1 MTSYLAIFT
10 LATKQVPPSTKAT
23 MPKKPF
29 HQTPAKQSENTTG
42 LLEKQYNA
50 LVSQGHIQYEP
61 AQIKALNHLQ
71 TLLDNLTTA
80 VKYEQ
85 KSPLHKLFRP
95 PPGNYRSLYL
105 YGNVGRGKSMLMDLF
120 YEACPISQKRRV
132 HFHAFMLEV
141 HAFIHQW
148 RRQHNTDAIS
158 ALAKHIRESELLL
171 CFDEFHVSDIAD
183 AMILM
188 RLFNRLFDLGIVV
201 VITSNCHPI
210 ELYHDGLQREL
221 FLPFIGLLQQKS
233 DVIELVAEQDY
244 RLSHLHAL
252 KTTYHYPLDEQA
264 IKFVRNSY
272 NELTHFAP
280 LKPGVVEVL
289 GRKVLLS
296 AVHGNVALSSFDQ
309 LCMHALGPADYL
321 EIGNRFDIVILA
333 DIPKLTIEKG
343 NEAKR
348 FVTLIDALYEHKV
361 KLICTAEVPAQELYT
376 SGEGSFEFERTVSRL
391 IDMQSESYLRIE
403 HVGN

>member
-1 MTSYLAIFT
+1 ML
-10 LATKQVPPSTKAT
+10 
-23 MPKKPF
+23 KKLF
-29 HQTPAKQSENTTG
+29 HQTPAEQSKNQSG

-50 LVSQGHIQYEP
+50 LVTQGHIQHEP
-61 AQIKALNHLQ
+61 AQIVALQYLQ
-71 TLLDNLTTA
+71 TLLDNLSAA
-80 VKYEQ
+80 VEYNQ
-85 KSPLHKLFRP
+85 KSSLHKLLLP
-95 PPGNYRSLYL
+95 PPANYKSLYIF
-105 YGNVGRGKSMLMDLF
+105 GNVGRGKSMLMDLF
-120 YEACPISQKRRV
+120 FETCPIPQKRRV

-148 RRQHNTDAIS
+148 RKQHNTDAIS

-183 AMILM
+183 AMLLV
-188 RLFNRLFDLGIVV
+188 RLFRRLFELGIVV
-201 VITSNCHPI
+201 VITSNCHPN

-221 FLPFIGLLQQKS
+221 FLPFVGLLQEKAK
-233 DVIELVAEQDY
+233 VIELVADQDY

-252 KTTYHYPLDEQA
+252 KTTYYYPLDEQA
-264 IKFVRNSY
+264 AKFVRQSY

-289 GRKVLLS
+289 GRKVMLS
-296 AVHGNVALSSFDQ
+296 AVYGNVALTSFDE

-333 DIPKLTIEKG
+333 DIPKLTIEKC

-391 IDMQSESYLRIE
+391 IDMQSESYLRVE
-403 HVGN
+403 HASR

>member
-1 MTSYLAIFT
+1 
-10 LATKQVPPSTKAT
+10 
-23 MPKKPF
+23 MPKKLS
-29 HQTPAKQSENTTG
+29 HHTPVEQSANTPS
-42 LLEKQYNA
+42 LLENQYNA
-50 LVSQGHIQYEP
+50 LIAQGHIQHEP
-61 AQIKALNHLQ
+61 AQISALHHLQ
-71 TLLDNLTTA
+71 TLLDNLIA
-80 VKYEQ
+80 ADEYKQ
-85 KSPLHKLFRP
+85 KSTLHKLILP
-95 PPGNYRSLYL
+95 KPADYQSLYI

-120 YEACPISQKRRV
+120 FEACPIRQKRRV
-132 HFHAFMLEV
+132 HFHAFMQEV
-141 HAFIHQW
+141 HAYIHQW
-148 RRQHNTDAIS
+148 RRQNNTDAIS
-158 ALAKHIRESELLL
+158 ALAKHIRASELLL

-183 AMILM
+183 AMILT
-188 RLFNRLFDLGIVV
+188 RLFNRLFELGIVV
-201 VITSNCHPI
+201 VITSNCHPN

-221 FLPFIGLLQQKS
+221 FLPFVRLLQQKA
-233 DVIELVAEQDY
+233 DVIELIADQDY

-252 KTTYHYPLDEQA
+252 KTTYYYPLDEQA
-264 IKFVRNSY
+264 AGFIRQSY

-289 GRKVLLS
+289 GRKVVLS
-296 AVHGNVALSSFDQ
+296 AVHGNVALTSFDE

-333 DIPKLTIEKG
+333 EIPKLTIEKC

-391 IDMQSESYLRIE
+391 IDMQSESYLHIE
-403 HVGN
+403 HASR

>member
-1 MTSYLAIFT
+1 LLSVPLAGKHAPP
-10 LATKQVPPSTKAT
+10 LAKAT
-23 MPKKPF
+23 MPEITF
-29 HQTPAKQSENTTG
+29 QQTITKLSQDNPG
-42 LLEKQYNA
+42 LLEKQYNG
-50 LVSQGHIQYEP
+50 LVAQGHIQHESM
-61 AQIKALNHLQ
+61 QITALHHLQ
-71 TLLDNLTTA
+71 TLLDNLLAT
-80 VKYEQ
+80 VEYKQ
-85 KSPLHKLFRP
+85 KSTLHKLILPRP
-95 PPGNYRSLYL
+95 VNYQSLYI

-120 YEACPISQKRRV
+120 FEACPIRQKRRV

-148 RRQHNTDAIS
+148 RRQNNTDAIS
-158 ALAKHIRESELLL
+158 ALAKHIRASELLL

-183 AMILM
+183 AMILV
-188 RLFNRLFDLGIVV
+188 RLFRRLFELGIVV
-201 VITSNCHPI
+201 VITSNCHPN

-221 FLPFIGLLQQKS
+221 FLPFVRLLQEKAE
-233 DVIELVAEQDY
+233 VIELVANRDY

-252 KTTYHYPLDEQA
+252 KSTYYYPLDEQA
-264 IKFVRNSY
+264 ANFIRQSY
-272 NELTHFAP
+272 NELTNFAP

-289 GRKVLLS
+289 GRKVALS
-296 AVHGNVALSSFDQ
+296 AVHGNVALTSFDE

-333 DIPKLTIEKG
+333 DIPKLTKEKC

-391 IDMQSESYLRIE
+391 IDMQSESYLHIE
-403 HVGN
+403 HASR

>member
-1 MTSYLAIFT
+1 MLSVPLAGKHAPP
-10 LATKQVPPSTKAT
+10 LAKAT
-23 MPKKPF
+23 MPEITF
-29 HQTPAKQSENTTG
+29 QQTITKLSQDNPG
-42 LLEKQYNA
+42 LLEKQYNG
-50 LVSQGHIQYEP
+50 LVAQGHIQHESM
-61 AQIKALNHLQ
+61 QITALHHLQ
-71 TLLDNLTTA
+71 TLLDNLLAT
-80 VKYEQ
+80 VEYKQ
-85 KSPLHKLFRP
+85 KSTLHKLILPRP
-95 PPGNYRSLYL
+95 VNYQSLYI

-120 YEACPISQKRRV
+120 FEACPIRQKRRV

-148 RRQHNTDAIS
+148 RRQNNTDAIS
-158 ALAKHIRESELLL
+158 ALAKHIRASELLL

-183 AMILM
+183 AMILV
-188 RLFNRLFDLGIVV
+188 RLFRRLFELGIVV
-201 VITSNCHPI
+201 VITSNCHPN

-221 FLPFIGLLQQKS
+221 FLPFVGLLQEKAE
-233 DVIELVAEQDY
+233 VIELVANRDY

-252 KTTYHYPLDEQA
+252 KSTYYYPLDEQA
-264 IKFVRNSY
+264 ANFIRQSY
-272 NELTHFAP
+272 NELTNFAP

-289 GRKVLLS
+289 GRKVALS
-296 AVHGNVALSSFDQ
+296 AVHGNVALTSFDE

-333 DIPKLTIEKG
+333 DIPKLTKEKC

-391 IDMQSESYLRIE
+391 IDMQSESYLHIE
-403 HVGN
+403 HASR

>member
-1 MTSYLAIFT
+1 MPEIPFQQTI
-10 LATKQVPPSTKAT
+10 TKLSQDNP
-23 MPKKPF
+23 
-29 HQTPAKQSENTTG
+29 G
-42 LLEKQYNA
+42 LLEKQYNG
-50 LVSQGHIQYEP
+50 LVAQGHIQHESM
-61 AQIKALNHLQ
+61 QITALHHLQ
-71 TLLDNLTTA
+71 TLLDNLLAT
-80 VKYEQ
+80 VEYQQ
-85 KSPLHKLFRP
+85 KSTLNKLFLP
-95 PPGNYRSLYL
+95 KQANYQSLYI

-120 YEACPISQKRRV
+120 FDACPIRQKRRV
-132 HFHAFMLEV
+132 HFHAFMQEV
-141 HAFIHQW
+141 HVFIHQW
-148 RRQHNTDAIS
+148 RRQNNTDAIS

-183 AMILM
+183 AMILT
-188 RLFNRLFDLGIVV
+188 RLFNRLFELGIVV
-201 VITSNCHPI
+201 VITSNCHPN

-221 FLPFIGLLQQKS
+221 FLPFVGLLQEKAK
-233 DVIELVAEQDY
+233 VIELVANQDY

-264 IKFVRNSY
+264 AKFVQKSY
-272 NELTHFAP
+272 NELTSFAP

-289 GRKVLLS
+289 GRKVVLS
-296 AVHGNVALSSFDQ
+296 AVHGNVALTSFDE

-333 DIPKLTIEKG
+333 DIPKLTIEKC

-391 IDMQSESYLRIE
+391 IDMQSESYLCIE
-403 HVGN
+403 HVGT